1 MLIPAAP
8 TFWSQGQSHG
18 LPAAVPAGSPGS
30 VTSNV
35 INTNGLNKG
44 AVGLASTQAGNL
56 TVQRYADG
64 AGQIPLPAAVNGAPT
79 VAIVANT
86 PIAVTWADGTP
97 TGSIVITVT
106 NSSGSTAANLT
117 NLTVNLEP

>member
-1 MLIPAAP
+1 MFIPAAP

-18 LPAAVPAGSPGS
+18 LPAVVPAGSPGT
-30 VTSNV
+30 VISNV
-35 INTNGLNKG
+35 INTNGMNRG
-44 AVGLASTQAGNL
+44 AVGLSSSQAGNL

-64 AGQIPLPAAVNGAPT
+64 AGQIPLPAVVNGAPT

-86 PIAVTWADGTP
+86 PIAVTWADTTP

-106 NSSGSTAANLT
+106 NTNGSTAAALT
-117 NLTVNLEP
+117 NLTVNLQP

>member
-1 MLIPAAP
+1 MLIPQAP
-8 TFWSQGQSHG
+8 TAWSQGQSHG
-18 LPAAVPAGSPGS
+18 LPAQVPAGSPGS

-44 AVGLASTQAGNL
+44 AVGLKSDQAGNL

-64 AGQIPLPAAVNGAPT
+64 AGQIPLPAGVNGAPT

-86 PIAVTWADGTP
+86 PIAVTWADDTP
-97 TGSIVITVT
+97 TGSIVVTVT
-106 NSSGSTAANLT
+106 NTNGSTAANLT
-117 NLTVNLEP
+117 NVTVNLEP